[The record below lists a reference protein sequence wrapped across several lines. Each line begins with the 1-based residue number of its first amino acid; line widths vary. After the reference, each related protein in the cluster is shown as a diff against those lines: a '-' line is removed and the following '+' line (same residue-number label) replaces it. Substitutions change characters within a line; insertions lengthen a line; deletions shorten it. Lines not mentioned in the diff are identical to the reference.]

1 MTTQKAPTCP
11 NCGMPVAAAS
21 RFCGQCGHNLAPAP
35 PSPSQSAHGAA
46 WDRQKAADLLRS
58 GDGASLSRMAAQS
71 TPEAA
76 HRWHEFATV
85 AGSGQDAV
93 ALGRLCLP
101 RGDLWGAVSWFY
113 RGAQLGDATAM
124 VGIAAIADTLGTVS
138 VADDW
143 LHKSAERLGS
153 AESQRL
159 LVDFLGAARTVTQQ
173 PNHVST
179 SAELDALSDGEL
191 YTILSEGARDASQDG
206 YWDVAKILL
215 LWRAGIDKHI
225 SHEFFADSDFADLVT
240 LLRER
245 MRKFQQHL
253 ATRADPSMTVEHML
267 AAGGFHAEL
276 AAVLDAAD
284 LGETFRDYPT
294 REDARRLLSKVF
306 ADEEVDEFA
315 SAAREGALFTLFELA
330 VQAYLTGESLQAVD
344 TQRGFGFFAKAGAP
358 LPSTPAQ
365 KEELEAALAELDAL
379 EGIEP
384 VKEAVRRLVSQVR
397 VGILREEQ
405 GLPNTLVVPHML
417 FLGNPGTGKTTVA
430 RIVGRCLAGL
440 GVLAHGQLV
449 EAARSDLVG
458 GYTGQTAIK
467 TAEVINSAE
476 GGVLF
481 IDEAY
486 SLARDTQG
494 DSDNF
499 GLEAIDTLVKAM
511 EDKRGQLVVI
521 AAGYPAQMMRFVDAN
536 PGLASR
542 FGLTIRFPDYSD
554 DQMLVILT
562 AMAKSNGYS
571 LDESAGKEIVN
582 RLKTMKRQAGFGNAR
597 LARKWLDEAMARHA
611 ARIDAALSDAVSPS
625 MTELQT
631 LRAEDFVTTRDVDG
645 RSGVFSGEQ
654 GGLAQLE
661 ELVGLAPVKT
671 AVEELVALERINV
684 TRKERGLQPLPRSRH
699 MVFLGNPGTG
709 KTTVARIV
717 GQVLAEC
724 GALSMGHVV
733 EVSRSDL
740 VAGWVG
746 QTAGKTKQAV
756 QQALGGVLFIDEAY
770 SLTDMES
777 GGFAAEAVDTL
788 LKLMEDNRED
798 LVVIV
803 AGYDEPMRRFLDSN
817 PGLRSRF
824 DRTLIF
830 DDYTIDET
838 GYILDLMLTK
848 AGLAMDP
855 TTRFETIRRL
865 SRVKLQPGWGNA
877 RTIRKTLELASA
889 NLGRR
894 LTQTPTANF
903 TNGELSTLTVED
915 LPEDSELI

>member
-21 RFCGQCGHNLAPAP
+21 RFCGQCGHSLAPAP
-35 PSPSQSAHGAA
+35 PSPSQSAHGAP
-46 WDRQKAADLLRS
+46 WDRQKAADLLRA

-93 ALGRLCLP
+93 ALGRLCLR

-124 VGIAAIADTLGTVS
+124 VGIAAIADTLGIVS

-173 PNHVST
+173 PNHVFT
-179 SAELDALSDGEL
+179 SAELDALSDGEW
-191 YTILSEGARDASQDG
+191 YTLLSEGARDASQDN

-215 LWRAGIDKHI
+215 LWRAGIDEHI
-225 SHEFFADSDFADLVT
+225 GQEFSADLVT
-240 LLRER
+240 ALREHFR
-245 MRKFQQHL
+245 PLRQHL
-253 ATRADPSMTVEHML
+253 ATRADSAITVENAL
-267 AAGGFHAEL
+267 AAGGFLAEF

-294 REDARRLLSKVF
+294 REDARRLLSKLI
-306 ADEEVDEFA
+306 ADDPGETLDEFA
-315 SAAREGALFTLFELA
+315 ASVRETTFFPLFESA

-358 LPSTPAQ
+358 LPPTPAQ
-365 KEELEAALAELDAL
+365 MEGLEAALAELDAL

-397 VGILREEQ
+397 VGILREKE

-521 AAGYPAQMMRFVDAN
+521 AAGYPVQMMRFVDAN

-562 AMAKSNGYS
+562 AMAQSNGYS
-571 LDESAGKEIVN
+571 LDTQAHPEIKN

-631 LRAEDFVTTRDVDG
+631 LRAEDFATTRDVDG

-709 KTTVARIV
+709 KTTVARII

-803 AGYDEPMRRFLDSN
+803 AGYDEPMRRLLDSN